1 MTVSVLC
8 FFFQK
13 TKQKNIN
20 LPADIDIF
28 IYLIKIDCVGVKRVA
43 TGVLWTNTRINT
55 EGSTKCCRTCCKV
68 SKIRFPC
75 LCQCGLMA
83 HNDLQS
89 EWVLV
94 DLYLSG
100 SEVQSENVFFIIIIL
115 SLGLGVGKEK
125 KWSVIFIWRLSL
137 FSLLYVVV
145 NNKKQALF
153 HYPCK
158 IEKTQSLF

>member
-1 MTVSVLC
+1 MYPWVATKAKRHFMLFSAMTVSVLC
-8 FFFQK
+8 FFFFK
-13 TKQKNIN
+13 KQNKKNIN

-55 EGSTKCCRTCCKV
+55 EGSTKCCSTCCKV

-115 SLGLGVGKEK
+115 SLGLGVGRAK
-125 KWSVIFIWRLSL
+125 SGQSYL
-137 FSLLYVVV
+137 FDAWAFLVCCML
-145 NNKKQALF
+145 
-153 HYPCK
+153 
-158 IEKTQSLF
+158 

>member
-1 MTVSVLC
+1 
-8 FFFQK
+8 
-13 TKQKNIN
+13 
-20 LPADIDIF
+20 
-28 IYLIKIDCVGVKRVA
+28 
-43 TGVLWTNTRINT
+43 
-55 EGSTKCCRTCCKV
+55 
-68 SKIRFPC
+68 
-75 LCQCGLMA
+75 MA

-115 SLGLGVGKEK
+115 SLGLGVGREK

>member
-1 MTVSVLC
+1 MGGYLSQKTFYAFLC
-8 FFFQK
+8 NDSLSIMLFFLKK

-28 IYLIKIDCVGVKRVA
+28 IYLIKIDYVGVKRVA

-75 LCQCGLMA
+75 LCECGLMA

-115 SLGLGVGKEK
+115 SLGLGVGRAK
-125 KWSVIFIWRLSL
+125 SGQSYL
-137 FSLLYVVV
+137 FDAWAFLVCCML
-145 NNKKQALF
+145 
-153 HYPCK
+153 
-158 IEKTQSLF
+158 